1 MKKKKKQLVS
11 NLEIRR
17 LVVERLSV
25 IPSNKGLS
33 VGGNDKFYTK
43 DQLINE
49 VNKGSK
55 IGEKIVKI
63 EMEFL
68 QSLKDLNLYESQ
80 ITSNN

>member
-1 MKKKKKQLVS
+1 MKKLKKPSAS
-11 NLEIRR
+11 NQEVRR

-25 IPSNKGLS
+25 LPSSKGLS
-33 VGGNDKFYTK
+33 VGGDDKFYTK

-49 VNKGSK
+49 IYKGSK

-68 QSLKDLNLYESQ
+68 QSLKDLNLYEVQ
-80 ITSNN
+80 VTSNN

>member
-1 MKKKKKQLVS
+1 MKKQKKRYVS
-11 NLEIRR
+11 SQEIRR

-33 VGGNDKFYTK
+33 VGSDDKFYTK

-49 VNKGSK
+49 VYKGSK
-55 IGEKIVKI
+55 IGEKIVRI

-80 ITSNN
+80 ISSNN